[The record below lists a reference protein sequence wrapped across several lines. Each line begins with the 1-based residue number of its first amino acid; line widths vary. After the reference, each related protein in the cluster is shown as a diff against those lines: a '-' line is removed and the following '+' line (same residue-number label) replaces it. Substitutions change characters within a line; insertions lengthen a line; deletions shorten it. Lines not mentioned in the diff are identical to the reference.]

1 MGDEEGA
8 TKTTN
13 KERRRTKRQRENGS
27 QTDDETLQDGGATM
41 WQKEVN
47 KKLDSLLTIVP
58 LVEELKE
65 ELKMMKEE
73 NKSLQ
78 TALKWAN
85 DEIEALKQN
94 QMNAAEELSE
104 VTEKVIKADREV
116 DQLVR
121 RNIKLEAQ
129 SRRNNIKFFNV
140 RENEAESSFSDT
152 EKVLRK
158 LFVDKLKM
166 PKEEAADVEFERVHR
181 IPTRRPAEYD
191 PGKPRPIIAKLS
203 FYKDKSR
210 IFQYAKNI
218 DRSTKIG
225 VAEDYPKEIDNIR
238 KELHPVQRK
247 AKKENTQAA
256 FNVDKLIING
266 EIYRGPETKSLPFY
280 ARILNA

>member
-27 QTDDETLQDGGATM
+27 QTDDETLQDGGATR

-65 ELKMMKEE
+65 ELKMIKEE

-116 DQLVR
+116 DQLLR

-158 LFVDKLKM
+158 LL
-166 PKEEAADVEFERVHR
+166 VE
-181 IPTRRPAEYD
+181 RR
-191 PGKPRPIIAKLS
+191 GS
-203 FYKDKSR
+203 GC
-210 IFQYAKNI
+210 
-218 DRSTKIG
+218 G
-225 VAEDYPKEIDNIR
+225 V
-238 KELHPVQRK
+238 
-247 AKKENTQAA
+247 
-256 FNVDKLIING
+256 
-266 EIYRGPETKSLPFY
+266 
-280 ARILNA
+280 